1 MALQIRLTPDAEADI
16 KSLYIHSALDFGLTQ
31 ARAYRRLITQ
41 AVELLAEFPGIGPEI
56 HAGARAHT
64 VKSHRI
70 IYDTDE
76 NSLTVL
82 RVLHVRQ
89 LPPGPV

>member
-16 KSLYIHSALDFGLTQ
+16 KSLYIHSALDFGLAQ
-31 ARAYRRLITQ
+31 AKAYRRLITQ

-56 HAGARAHT
+56 CAGARAHT

-70 IYDTDE
+70 IYEADDT
-76 NSLTVL
+76 SLTVL
-82 RVLHVRQ
+82 RILHMRQ
-89 LPPGPV
+89 LPPGPE

>member
-16 KSLYIHSALDFGLTQ
+16 KSLYIHSTLDFGLAQ
-31 ARAYRRLITQ
+31 AKAYRRLITQ

-56 HAGARAHT
+56 YAGARAHT

-70 IYDTDE
+70 IYEADDT
-76 NSLTVL
+76 SLTVL
-82 RVLHVRQ
+82 RILHMRQ
-89 LPPGPV
+89 LPP